1 MSAQVFNPMAISE
14 FRRLVSH
21 PNNNNNSSIDRIRRN
36 LFGPVD
42 RDESR
47 ALAERELAKIRR
59 IDMEN
64 WSFDFAKEEPVNGP
78 DSKFVWERLTPQDVH
93 ESYALRRFEYL
104 GMAATTTNKTT
115 VSSMPASDAVS
126 TSERTKSQQQK
137 QITDYFLAARRRPSS
152 LSLSSNSK
160 KLSKS
165 SKPILRSLRL
175 SSQVM
180 SSKKSSRVTSSPASA
195 IRRS

>member
-64 WSFDFAKEEPVNGP
+64 WSFDFSKEEPVNGP
-78 DSKFVWERLTPQDVH
+78 DSKFIWERLTPEDVH
-93 ESYALRRFEYL
+93 DSYALRRFEYL
-104 GMAATTTNKTT
+104 GIAATTNKTT
-115 VSSMPASDAVS
+115 VPSLPASDAVS
-126 TSERTKSQQQK
+126 TSERTNTQQQK
-137 QITDYFLAARRRPSS
+137 QIT
-152 LSLSSNSK
+152 
-160 KLSKS
+160 
-165 SKPILRSLRL
+165 
-175 SSQVM
+175 
-180 SSKKSSRVTSSPASA
+180 
-195 IRRS
+195 